1 MRSKLI
7 LPAILLTAAIGIP
20 AAVLAGDDDFR
31 SNRLNV
37 PQDRWLSPTQ
47 VTEKLDQKG
56 YKVTEIEI
64 DDGSY
69 EVEMTDRNGVRVE
82 GRVHPE
88 TGELLLGFTTTTTNP
103 NYRDMTALRRAA
115 ERASNA
121 SHVRPSTATSMP
133 TPALAC

>member
-88 TGELLLGFTTTTTNP
+88 TGELLLGYN
-103 NYRDMTALRRAA
+103 DDD
-115 ERASNA
+115 
-121 SHVRPSTATSMP
+121 
-133 TPALAC
+133 